1 MSPDLTLAA
10 RCVSEGGEEAE
21 LASPE
26 PGQPPVSSPPAAD
39 SPAAAQGETRTGTP
53 DTPAGSGGRDR
64 GCALNL
70 ALPIEAI
77 WNGGAQF
84 TKRVV

>member
-1 MSPDLTLAA
+1 MAV
-10 RCVSEGGEEAE
+10 RCASEGGEEAE

-26 PGQPPVSSPPAAD
+26 PGQPPVSSPPAGD
-39 SPAAAQGETRTGTP
+39 SPAAQGETPAGTP
-53 DTPAGSGGRDR
+53 DRPAGSGGRDR
-64 GCALNL
+64 GRGLNL